1 MKKVSVIV
9 AVYGV
14 EYWIEE
20 SLHSLLAQTLPPE
33 QMEIILVNDASPDD
47 SMEIA
52 RRLVETQFPERR
64 PYVKFIDHPFNMG
77 VSHTRRDGILAA
89 TGDYIIHFDPDDL
102 LHPQAYELML
112 AEAERSG
119 ADVTLCDF
127 LYVHGGK
134 RTLLRQRPAEM
145 TARCLMEQMCGARV
159 PTLHGSM
166 CNKLIVSSLY
176 ERVKLPDRINFCED
190 AMTVCAMLCLKGV
203 TVASTD
209 LPLYTYRFR
218 DGSMVGTSNYEG
230 DIRLYK
236 ELAKRAGEARET
248 WQRDAFSACIS
259 SLLYHRS
266 YLDFRGTGEEVS
278 RRFGRFSIYVDFAA
292 NVPKRQKK
300 HLRQALE
307 GKHLPSKLRRHISYA
322 INRRLANLRRKKAST
337 SKPMP

>member
-20 SLHSLLAQTLPPE
+20 SLHSLLAQSLPPE
-33 QMEIILVNDASPDD
+33 QMEIIIVNDASPDD
-47 SMEIA
+47 SIEIA

-112 AEAERSG
+112 TEAERSK

-127 LYVHGGK
+127 MYVNGRK
-134 RTLLRQRPAEM
+134 RTLLHQRPEEM
-145 TARCLMEQMCGARV
+145 TARSLMEQICGAKV
-159 PTLHGSM
+159 PSLHGSM

-190 AMTVCAMLCLKGV
+190 AMTVCTMLCLEDV

-218 DGSMVGTSNYEG
+218 DGSMVGTYNYEG

-236 ELAKRAGEARET
+236 ELAKRAGEAHET
-248 WQRDAFSACIS
+248 WQRNAFSAFIS

-266 YLDFRGTGEEVS
+266 YTEFRGTAEEFA
-278 RRFGRFSIYVDFAA
+278 RRFGRFEIYVDFAV
-292 NVPKRQKK
+292 NVPKREKRRV
-300 HLRQALE
+300 HQALQ
-307 GKHLPSKLRRHISYA
+307 GKSMPSRLRRRIIHVYY
-322 INRRLANLRRKKAST
+322 RRLNNLKARF
-337 SKPMP
+337 K

>member
-20 SLHSLLAQTLPPE
+20 SLSSLLNQSLAPE

-47 SMEIA
+47 SMILA
-52 RRLVETQFPERR
+52 RRLVESKFRERL

-102 LHPQAYELML
+102 LHPQAYEIML

-127 LYVHGGK
+127 LFTDGK
-134 RTLLRQRPAEM
+134 KRSHLAQRPNEL
-145 TARCLMEQMCGARV
+145 TARCLMEQICGAQTPSR
-159 PTLHGSM
+159 HGSM
-166 CNKLIVSSLY
+166 CNKLIRAELY
-176 ERVKLPDRINFCED
+176 EHVKLPDRINFCED
-190 AMTVCAMLCLKGV
+190 AMTVCSMLCLPGV

-209 LPLYTYRFR
+209 LPLYTYRYR
-218 DGSMVGTSNYEG
+218 RGSMVGTTNYEG

-236 ELAKRAGEARET
+236 ELGKRAGEAKET
-248 WQRDAFSACIS
+248 WQRNAFSAFIS

-266 YLDFRGTGEEVS
+266 YLEFRGTAEEFA
-278 RRFGRFSIYVDFAA
+278 RRFGRFEIYVDFAVT
-292 NVPKRQKK
+292 VPKRQKK
-300 HLRQALE
+300 LVRRALE
-307 GKHLPSKLRRHISYA
+307 GKSLPSHFRRRLDFA
-322 INRRLANLRRKKAST
+322 INRRLRLRK
-337 SKPMP
+337 

>member
-20 SLHSLLAQTLPPE
+20 SLRSLLSQSLPPE
-33 QMEIILVNDASPDD
+33 QLEIIIVNDASPDD

-102 LHPQAYELML
+102 LHPHAYELML
-112 AEAERSG
+112 AEAERAG

-127 LYVHGGK
+127 LFVGSAKH
-134 RTLLRQRPAEM
+134 THLPQRPLEM
-145 TARCLMEQMCGARV
+145 TARCLMEQICGARV
-159 PTLHGSM
+159 PSRHGSM

-176 ERVKLPDRINFCED
+176 ERVKLPERINFCED
-190 AMTVCAMLCLKGV
+190 AMTVCMMLCLPGV

-218 DGSMVGTSNYEG
+218 EGSMVGTSNYEG

-236 ELAKRAGEARET
+236 ELGKRAAEASET
-248 WQRDAFSACIS
+248 WQRDSFSAFIS

-266 YLDFRGTGEEVS
+266 YLEFRGTAKEFA
-278 RRFGRFSIYVDFAA
+278 RRFGRFEIYVDFAA
-292 NVPKRQKK
+292 NVPKGEKRRL
-300 HLRQALE
+300 HQALE
-307 GKHLPSKLRRHISYA
+307 GKRLNSKFS
-322 INRRLANLRRKKAST
+322 RRLRYLVNNRIARLKARFC
-337 SKPMP
+337 

>member
-9 AVYGV
+9 AIYGV

-20 SLHSLLAQTLPPE
+20 SLSSLLSQSLPPE
-33 QMEIILVNDASPDD
+33 QLELILVNDASPDD

-52 RRLVETQFPERR
+52 RRLVETKFPERI
-64 PYVKFIDHPFNMG
+64 PYVKFIEHQFNMG
-77 VSHTRRDGILAA
+77 VSRTRRDGILAA

-112 AEAERSG
+112 AEAERAD

-127 LYVHGGK
+127 LYVDGNRRSK
-134 RTLLRQRPAEM
+134 LAQRPNEM
-145 TARCLMEQMCGARV
+145 TARCLMEQICGARI

-166 CNKLIVSSLY
+166 CNKLIRSELY
-176 ERVKLPDRINFCED
+176 EKVKLPDRINFCED
-190 AMTVCAMLCLKGV
+190 AMTVCSMLCLPDV
-203 TVASTD
+203 TIASTD

-218 DGSMVGTSNYEG
+218 EGSMVGTPNYEG

-248 WQRDAFSACIS
+248 WQRDAFSAFIS

-266 YLDFRGTGEEVS
+266 YIDFRGTAEEFA

-307 GKHLPSKLRRHISYA
+307 GKHLQSKLRRHISYA
-322 INRRLANLRRKKAST
+322 INRRLANLRKKRHRL
-337 SKPMP
+337 

>member
-20 SLHSLLAQTLPPE
+20 SLSSLLNQSLPAE

-52 RRLVETQFPERR
+52 RRLIETKFPERL
-64 PYVKFIDHPFNMG
+64 PHVKFIDHPFNMG

-119 ADVTLCDF
+119 AEITLCDF
-127 LYVHGGK
+127 LYSNGTK
-134 RTLLRQRPAEM
+134 LTKLPQRPNEM
-145 TARCLMEQMCGARV
+145 TARCLMEQICGAQLPSR
-159 PTLHGSM
+159 HGSM
-166 CNKLIVSSLY
+166 CNKLIDARLY

-190 AMTVCAMLCLKGV
+190 AMTVCSMLCLPGINI
-203 TVASTD
+203 ASTD

-218 DGSMVGTSNYEG
+218 EGSMVGTTNYEG

-236 ELAKRAGEARET
+236 ELAKRAGEAHET
-248 WQRDAFSACIS
+248 WQRNAFSAFIS
-259 SLLYHRS
+259 SLLYLRS
-266 YLDFRGTGEEVS
+266 YLEFRGTAEEFA
-278 RRFGRFSIYVDFAA
+278 RRFGRFAIYVDFAA
-292 NVPKRQKK
+292 NVPARQKK
-300 HLRQALE
+300 LLRRALE
-307 GKHLPSKLRRHISYA
+307 GKHMQSKLRRRLSYA
-322 INRRLANLRRKKAST
+322 INRRLAKAFRRR
-337 SKPMP
+337 

>member
-1 MKKVSVIV
+1 MPRVIMKKVSVIV

-20 SLHSLLAQTLPPE
+20 SLHSLLVQSLPPE
-33 QMEIILVNDASPDD
+33 QMEIIIVNDASPDD

-64 PYVKFIDHPFNMG
+64 PYVKFIEHPFNMG

-127 LYVHGGK
+127 LYVNGGK
-134 RTLLRQRPAEM
+134 RTLLRQRPKEM
-145 TARCLMEQMCGARV
+145 TARCLMEQICGARG
-159 PTLHGSM
+159 PALHGSM
-166 CNKLIVSSLY
+166 CNKLIVASLY

-190 AMTVCAMLCLKGV
+190 AMTVCAMLCLKDV

-236 ELAKRAGEARET
+236 ELAKRAGETRET
-248 WQRDAFSACIS
+248 WQRNAFSAFIS

-266 YLDFRGTGEEVS
+266 YFEFRGTAEEFA
-278 RRFGRFSIYVDFAA
+278 RRFGRFEIYVDFAV
-292 NVPKRQKK
+292 NVPKREKRRI
-300 HLRQALE
+300 HLALE
-307 GKHLPSKLRRHISYA
+307 GKSMPSRFR
-322 INRRLANLRRKKAST
+322 RRLLYGYYRRIANLKARFS
-337 SKPMP
+337 